1 MSIRIESGR
10 KAKLDGHKKED
21 VLSKML
27 TEKTGKF
34 HTDEGVGG
42 NNTKVDIICEELLK
56 YISQK
61 SCSGKNTQVH
71 LTSTKIWCEYF
82 KINEDLRLWFDQFF
96 GLPRSGRDG
105 RLEKSEISDELNQL
119 ALDWFND
126 NKMSVFDVIVRHGAY
141 KKKGGQIERG
151 NAITHMIWYN
161 KETNQI
167 DKEVTVEYLAN
178 LVRGGKWIMRE
189 TTLHFI
195 DGNGNKR
202 FHLQMKGSGDL
213 SQKNSMQFHIY
224 KVC

>member
-21 VLSKML
+21 VLSKIL
-27 TEKTGKF
+27 TEINGSLYYTDGGSKTKR
-34 HTDEGVGG
+34 
-42 NNTKVDIICEELLK
+42 DILNDTLGH

-71 LTSTKIWCEYF
+71 LTSTDIWCQFFEIDG
-82 KINEDLRLWFDQFF
+82 KLRTWFDQFF
-96 GLPRSGRDG
+96 GLPRSGREG
-105 RLEKSEISDELNQL
+105 RLTKSQINDDLNQL
-119 ALDWFND
+119 ALNWFND

-141 KKKGGQIERG
+141 KIDGQIKKGD
-151 NAITHMIWYN
+151 AINQVVWYN
-161 KETNQI
+161 KKD
-167 DKEVTVEYLAN
+167 DKIEIQVSVEYLAN
-178 LVRGGKWIMRE
+178 LVKEGKWIMNE

-195 DGNGNKR
+195 DGNGNKM
-202 FHLQMKGSGDL
+202 FHLQMKGSGGL

>member
-21 VLSKML
+21 VLSKIL
-27 TEKTGKF
+27 TEINGSLYYTDGGSKTKR
-34 HTDEGVGG
+34 
-42 NNTKVDIICEELLK
+42 DILNDTLGH

-71 LTSTKIWCEYF
+71 LTSTDIWCQFFEIDG
-82 KINEDLRLWFDQFF
+82 KLRTWFDQFF
-96 GLPRSGRDG
+96 GLPRSGREG
-105 RLEKSEISDELNQL
+105 RLTKSQINADLNQL
-119 ALDWFND
+119 ALNWFND

-141 KKKGGQIERG
+141 KIDGQIKKGD
-151 NAITHMIWYN
+151 AINQVVWYN
-161 KETNQI
+161 KKD
-167 DKEVTVEYLAN
+167 DKIEIQVSVEYLAN
-178 LVRGGKWIMRE
+178 LVKEGKWIMNE

-195 DGNGNKR
+195 DGNGNKM
-202 FHLQMKGSGDL
+202 FHLQMKGSGGL

>member
-1 MSIRIESGR
+1 MSTRIESGR

-21 VLSKML
+21 VLSKTL
-27 TEKTGKF
+27 TEINGSLYYTDGGSKTKR
-34 HTDEGVGG
+34 
-42 NNTKVDIICEELLK
+42 DIINDILEQ
-56 YISQK
+56 YISLK

-71 LTSTKIWCEYF
+71 LTSTQIWCQFF
-82 KINEDLRLWFDQFF
+82 KIDENLRMWFDQFF
-96 GLPRSGRDG
+96 GLPRSGREG
-105 RLEKSEISDELNQL
+105 RLKKSEISDELNQL
-119 ALDWFND
+119 ALNWFND

-141 KKKGGQIERG
+141 KNGSKIEKGEPINQV
-151 NAITHMIWYN
+151 IWYN
-161 KETNQI
+161 KKENKIENQVSI
-167 DKEVTVEYLAN
+167 EYLAN

>member
-1 MSIRIESGR
+1 MCTRTESGR
-10 KAKLDGHKKED
+10 KAKLDGHIKENT
-21 VLSKML
+21 LSNLL

-34 HTDEGVGG
+34 HTNEGVGG
-42 NNTKVDIICEELLK
+42 SKTKIDIFCEELLK

-96 GLPRSGRDG
+96 GLPRSGREG
-105 RLEKSEISDELNQL
+105 RLTKSQIDDDLNQL
-119 ALDWFND
+119 ALDWFNV

-141 KKKGGQIERG
+141 KTDGQVKKGD
-151 NAITHMIWYN
+151 AITHMIWYN

-178 LVRGGKWIMRE
+178 LVRGGKWIMNE

-202 FHLQMKGSGDL
+202 FHLQMKGSGGL